1 MISRIIIFKNIS
13 EDEKMSAA
21 ADITY
26 LSADASTAASADAV
40 SAAASAAADILCD
53 FSYGTGSARVQIQV
67 PESVLRMSSIICDL
81 NTDCPDDDGKF
92 YATIETIHDTKGI
105 DILFTKNELELFF
118 ELAAHNELTNEYLE
132 TRGITISAL
141 LRFLCLA
148 NFLDYGALLNSL
160 CAYTAHQIKLDK
172 CILN

>member
-21 ADITY
+21 ADTTY
-26 LSADASTAASADAV
+26 LSADVSGAASG
-40 SAAASAAADILCD
+40 AAADTLID
-53 FSYGTGSARVQIQV
+53 FSYGSGSARVQIQV
-67 PESVLRMSSIICDL
+67 PESVLCMSSILRDM
-81 NTDCPDDDGKF
+81 NTDCAADDGTF
-92 YATIETIHDTKGI
+92 YANIETIHDTKGV

-118 ELAAHNELTNEYLE
+118 ELAAHNELTNEYLG
-132 TRGITISAL
+132 TRGITISTL

-148 NFLDYGALLNSL
+148 NFLDYGVLLNSL
-160 CAYTAHQIKLDK
+160 CAYTAHQIKLDN